1 MDNDLNDSLKHKKNH
16 KCSELK
22 AGIIYHV
29 LDTNWYK
36 RGTFLWCS
44 LNVFKKCGLNRKMVH
59 SYVDH
64 INHLWLL
71 TERLICKQLL
81 LWKYLN
87 FHIFSHLARTVLN
100 CGTVPRTSSK
110 TKQKQNKTKS
120 KEEPIYLWRQLL
132 NIISEFKSSLSI

>member
-1 MDNDLNDSLKHKKNH
+1 MKIIKQMDNDLNDSLKCQKNH

-44 LNVFKKCGLNRKMVH
+44 LNAFKKCGLNRKMVH

-64 INHLWLL
+64 FHHLWLL

-81 LWKYLN
+81 LWKYIN
-87 FHIFSHLARTVLN
+87 FHIFHILLELCRTVEQFPEPQAKQN
-100 CGTVPRTSSK
+100 KNR
-110 TKQKQNKTKS
+110 TKQKAKKNQF
-120 KEEPIYLWRQLL
+120 IYED
-132 NIISEFKSSLSI
+132 SC